1 MTIQALGFLLGP
13 FFEGIERVSSDSS
26 GASGLAER
34 YASALYQLAQ
44 EGNALDRVASDLK
57 DLKAMVAGSEDLRR
71 FLKNPIHSRQEHE
84 QALGALAAKAGFDS
98 LTRRFLGLVARSRRQ
113 DALPGMVD
121 AFLVRLAKSR
131 GEVTAYVKAAQPLS
145 DAQTAALKAELAK
158 TAAGGK
164 VDLDI
169 TVEPALLGG
178 LVVRLGSRMID
189 TSLKTKLQNLKLAMK
204 GVG

>member
-1 MTIQALGFLLGP
+1 LTIQALGIPGP
-13 FFEGIERVSSDSS
+13 FFEGFERVSSESS

-57 DLKAMVAGSEDLRR
+57 DLKGMMAGSEELRR

-84 QALGALAAKAGFDS
+84 QVLSSLAAKAGFDG

-113 DALPGMVD
+113 DALSGMI
-121 AFLVRLAKSR
+121 AAYQNRLAKSR
-131 GEVTAYVKAAQPLS
+131 GEMTAVVKAAQPLS

-158 TAAGGK
+158 SVGGT
-164 VDLDI
+164 VDLDV
-169 TVEPALLGG
+169 TVDPSLLGG

-189 TSLKTKLQNLKLAMK
+189 SSLKTKLQNLKLSMK

>member
-1 MTIQALGFLLGP
+1 LEFLSLIQAPGFFRGP
-13 FFEGIERVSSDSS
+13 LFEGFERVSSES
-26 GASGLAER
+26 SGLAER

-44 EGNALDRVASDLK
+44 EGGALEKVAADLK
-57 DLKAMVAGSEDLRR
+57 DMKAMMAGSEELRR

-84 QALGALAAKAGFDS
+84 QTLATLATKAGFDS

-113 DALPGMVD
+113 AALPGMIA
-121 AFLVRLAKSR
+121 AFLERLAKSR
-131 GEVTAYVKAAQPLS
+131 GEMTAVVKAAQPLS
-145 DAQTAALKAELAK
+145 DAQTNALKAELAK
-158 TAAGGK
+158 SVGGT
-164 VDLDI
+164 VDLDVTI
-169 TVEPALLGG
+169 DPELLGG

>member
-1 MTIQALGFLLGP
+1 MVFRRP
-13 FFEGIERVSSDSS
+13 FFEGIKRVSSES
-26 GASGLAER
+26 SGLAER

-44 EGNALDRVASDLK
+44 EGGNLDRVASDLK
-57 DLKAMVAGSEDLRR
+57 DLKAMMAGSEDLRR

-84 QALGALAAKAGFDS
+84 QVLQALAEKAGFDG

-113 DALPGMVD
+113 SGLSGMIG
-121 AFLVRLAKSR
+121 AYMARLGKSR
-131 GEVTAYVKAAQPLS
+131 GEMTAVVRAAQPLS

-158 TAAGGK
+158 TSGGK

-169 TVEPALLGG
+169 TVDPSLLGG

-189 TSLKTKLQNLKLAMK
+189 SSLKTKLQNLKLAMK

>member
-1 MTIQALGFLLGP
+1 M
-13 FFEGIERVSSDSS
+13 SSES
-26 GASGLAER
+26 SGLAER

-44 EGNALDRVASDLK
+44 EGGNLDRVASDLK
-57 DLKAMVAGSEDLRR
+57 DLKAMMAGSEELRR

-84 QALGALAAKAGFDS
+84 QVLQALAEKAGFDG

-113 DALPGMVD
+113 SGLSGMIG
-121 AFLVRLAKSR
+121 AYMARLGKSR
-131 GEVTAYVKAAQPLS
+131 GEMTAVVRAAQPLS

-158 TAAGGK
+158 TSGGK

-169 TVEPALLGG
+169 TVDPSLLGG

-189 TSLKTKLQNLKLAMK
+189 SSLKTKLQNLKLAMK